1 MFLCELGE
9 MANDQVVK
17 LYNDNQG
24 SIALAKTSKFYKGTT
39 HNDIHYHFV
48 RKKVAE
54 GQMILEY
61 CWVKDMKSDLM
72 TKSTIF
78 I

>member
-1 MFLCELGE
+1 MRAWWDGKWSSS
-9 MANDQVVK
+9 Q
-17 LYNDNQG
+17 
-24 SIALAKTSKFYKGTT
+24 ALQRQPRIDRASQDLKFYKGTT

-61 CWVKDMKSDLM
+61 CWVKDMKADLM